1 MQLFTVG
8 LVQLNMDGTTKLDG
22 DGNPIDVYDQEDI
35 MSMARAFT
43 GFVTQHWHYSNQRAN
58 GESTMDQ
65 DPLYIH
71 QPVGQDIQQAQSQK
85 SQRDVHPKS
94 DLYGGYI
101 GDGVGLCSDLPD
113 R

>member
-1 MQLFTVG
+1 
-8 LVQLNMDGTTKLDG
+8 MDGTKKRDESG
-22 DGNPIDVYDQEDI
+22 DEISVYDQEDI

-43 GFVTQHWHYSNQRAN
+43 GLMGEHWH
-58 GESTMDQ
+58 
-65 DPLYIH
+65 H
-71 QPVGQDIQQAQSQK
+71 QNIRGNVEKAKWQENLHVHYPGARERREAQSQATK
-85 SQRDVHPKS
+85 RDIHPKT